1 MRTIPKGDAL
11 MNVRE
16 HLREQNDRTLEWITS
31 THQSVLEATKS
42 YVDSILTVAPRERA
56 TPPVDG
62 EAPDPKVLI
71 EDSFNFQAR
80 VLEENRKFSLALAD
94 TWAAAAPGPDKEQ
107 AESVQAG

>member
-1 MRTIPKGDAL
+1 

-42 YVDSILTVAPRERA
+42 YVDSILTIAPQEPA
-56 TPPVDG
+56 TPPVDE

-94 TWAAAAPGPDKEQ
+94 TWAAAAPGRDKEQ
-107 AESVQAG
+107 AESAKSGPTAKK